1 MKRMARAPST
11 VGSLVAAARP
21 AKKNR
26 QVSGLA
32 VSVVSVGLS
41 VARADQLLPARG
53 RKKKKK

>member
-32 VSVVSVGLS
+32 VSVDSVCFS
-41 VARADQLLPARG
+41 VAHAAQLLPARG